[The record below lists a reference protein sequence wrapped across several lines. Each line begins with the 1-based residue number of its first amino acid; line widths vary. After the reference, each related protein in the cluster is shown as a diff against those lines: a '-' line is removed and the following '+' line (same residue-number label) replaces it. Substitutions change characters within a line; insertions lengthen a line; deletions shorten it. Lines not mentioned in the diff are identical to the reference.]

1 MEIVAIMLAKGD
13 QIRLQLFIF
22 LFARRLARR
31 LPGRWRNSVVIFQ
44 LMKNSRLP
52 KVAYSTLCLLHGASF
67 FFFFKVGANKENAI
81 RSITLGER
89 VCLLV
94 AGLEKQADV
103 RLA

>member
-67 FFFFKVGANKENAI
+67 FFFFF
-81 RSITLGER
+81 
-89 VCLLV
+89 
-94 AGLEKQADV
+94 
-103 RLA
+103 

>member
-67 FFFFKVGANKENAI
+67 FFFFLRWEQIKKTPSGASLWENVYA
-81 RSITLGER
+81 SL
-89 VCLLV
+89 
-94 AGLEKQADV
+94 
-103 RLA
+103 